1 MNARV
6 GKVATGNDANALS
19 KHEGD
24 FWERFWFL
32 PTDPSVLSPVR
43 IGLAA
48 VVVLYCVSW
57 FGELTSWYA
66 SDGVFPVDRL
76 GRLVMATGIESMAA
90 WQASLLYW
98 IQSPVVLLL
107 FVVLLCGAALAMG
120 MGLGGR
126 WMIAAVWIACIS
138 MANRAWLL
146 VGPGEFA
153 LTTALACLWIGGS
166 GSSTNGTYAGAWT
179 GLSRRLIQVHL
190 ALMLVFVCVVQL
202 IRGISSA
209 NDGVAYEGIARMVAV
224 NPWLGP
230 KYAGWF
236 LGSSLGTVLGVVLTV
251 TPLICLPALAFRL
264 TSSRLPLFALIA
276 CFVLAGILSGYWVL
290 VTTWIAM
297 AFAFAPRGTAAYL
310 NSH

>member
-1 MNARV
+1 MNAPV
-6 GKVATGNDANALS
+6 GKIAARNNAHPVS

-32 PTDPSVLSPVR
+32 PTEPGVLNPVR

-48 VVVLYCVSW
+48 AVIVYCASW

-90 WQASLLYW
+90 WQVSILYW
-98 IQSPVVLLL
+98 LQSPVAILL
-107 FVVLLCGAALAMG
+107 FVALLCGAAIAMG
-120 MGLGGR
+120 MGIGGR
-126 WMIAAVWIACIS
+126 WMIATVWIACIS

-153 LTTALACLWIGGS
+153 LTTALACLWIGGG
-166 GSSTNGTYAGAWT
+166 GSSANRIYAGFWT
-179 GLSRRLIQVHL
+179 GLSRRLVQVHL
-190 ALMLVFVCVVQL
+190 ILMIVFVCVVQL
-202 IRGISSA
+202 IRGVSSA

-230 KYAGWF
+230 EYAGWF
-236 LGSSLGTVLGVVLTV
+236 LGSSLGTIVGVVLAV
-251 TPLICLPALAFRL
+251 TPLICLPALVLRL
-264 TSSRLPLFALIA
+264 SSSRIPLFALLA

-297 AFAFAPRGTAAYL
+297 AFAFDPREATA
-310 NSH
+310 SE